1 MPEANKETLRTSYPT
16 HDVFSLVDHAAGTKW
31 INIGVAF
38 TNRDGSL
45 NIVLDVL
52 PMPGS
57 RVNVRKKEPRYR
69 NPPLEEQ
76 TVSCAEESVFF

>member
-16 HDVFSLVDHAAGTKW
+16 HDVFSLVDHATGTKW

-38 TNRDGSL
+38 TNRDSSL

-57 RVNVRKKEPRYR
+57 RVNVRKKEPRYK
-69 NPPLEEQ
+69 NPPLAEEQ
-76 TVSCAEESVFF
+76 TVSCEESVFF